1 MKMLDEVA
9 FSAPQ
14 IVSANHFGSGGSR
27 RDRFQTSWKF
37 CVGFKF
43 DFQMSETDFNAVP
56 EVEIDTGVFKY
67 VLIRLYRFA

>member
-1 MKMLDEVA
+1 MLDEVA
-9 FSAPQ
+9 LSAPQ
-14 IVSANHFGSGGSR
+14 IVSAYHFGSGGSSSG
-27 RDRFQTSWKF
+27 RDRFQTSWRF
-37 CVGFKF
+37 CVGFKL